1 MLPNIKP
8 APKQPSSSHPS
19 PIFPHHHKHCQT
31 FFISHASPWHPPPCD
46 VQLRIN
52 HFPPFLKLH
61 KLIEMKFI
69 VDQKFIFRWLLLTS
83 FTFAANLATKWCH
96 SILYHKPCTVMILE
110 DTVPMCKGNLLLLWF
125 DVCWLVGWLWGDI
138 GEYHNI
144 LPQYPVLYTAPV
156 DNRVCLFDFL
166 LISNSPPRKHVTAPL
181 WRLFVW
187 KWVLWSLTKRK

>member
-83 FTFAANLATKWCH
+83 FTFGICCKFSHQVVPQYSVSQTMNHYDFRGYVSYVQRQFIIVVVWC
-96 SILYHKPCTVMILE
+96 L
-110 DTVPMCKGNLLLLWF
+110 
-125 DVCWLVGWLWGDI
+125 LVGWVALGGYWWI
-138 GEYHNI
+138 S
-144 LPQYPVLYTAPV
+144 QYFASISCPVHCT
-156 DNRVCLFDFL
+156 RG
-166 LISNSPPRKHVTAPL
+166 
-181 WRLFVW
+181 
-187 KWVLWSLTKRK
+187 